1 MWKALSFILELI
13 CTTILVIMAMLCFQ
27 GGQFITGII
36 CILAA
41 ALVNM
46 WRP

>member
-1 MWKALSFILELI
+1 MWKVLGFILELI

-27 GGQFITGII
+27 GGQFITAAI
-36 CILAA
+36 CIVVTV
-41 ALVNM
+41 LVNM